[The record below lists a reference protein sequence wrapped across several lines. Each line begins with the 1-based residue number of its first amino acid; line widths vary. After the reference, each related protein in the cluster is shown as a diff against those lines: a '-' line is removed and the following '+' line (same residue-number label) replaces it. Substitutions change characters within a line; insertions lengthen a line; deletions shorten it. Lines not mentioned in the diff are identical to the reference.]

1 MNIEQCMEK
10 ESFLLRATPMARF
23 FLLFPR
29 AFSQKGA
36 DNHKPTG
43 FLS

>member
-1 MNIEQCMEK
+1 MHGERELFIKSN
-10 ESFLLRATPMARF
+10 TYGTF